1 MNSESLTT
9 ETPSILQ
16 NTISKVSEKY
26 TSATAGISTF
36 LSSRFMVFLLM
47 IISSLILFYVFYD
60 FIMYFISQVSG
71 GFKNTYNYIV
81 KTLQQNLL

>member
-1 MNSESLTT
+1 MNSESV

-16 NTISKVSEKY
+16 STLNKVSTKY
-26 TSATAGISTF
+26 SSATEGISSF

-47 IISSLILFYVFYD
+47 IISILVLIYIFYD

-71 GFKNTYNYIV
+71 GFINTYNYIV